1 MSEHMSDATFGK
13 VFATMIAGMVALTI
27 VLIIIAYAVGG
38 GPGSERSDVRVRASN
53 LETSA
58 RTAPVASV
66 AVGEVTEVAA
76 VSEAPVSGESVY
88 QTSCVACHAAGV
100 AGAPK
105 LGDAAEWEPRLA
117 QGLEVLYDH
126 AINGFN
132 TMPAKGGNVSLS
144 DDAVKAAVDYMLDQE
159 STQ

>member
-76 VSEAPVSGESVY
+76 VSDAPVSGESVY
-88 QTSCVACHAAGV
+88 RCYKRGRLQCRRHPDRDVIPGSLHAPGPRAG
-100 AGAPK
+100 
-105 LGDAAEWEPRLA
+105 PR
-117 QGLEVLYDH
+117 Y
-126 AINGFN
+126 FF
-132 TMPAKGGNVSLS
+132 P
-144 DDAVKAAVDYMLDQE
+144 
-159 STQ
+159 